1 MSINSVFNRSLDGL
15 TVAQRGLAVA
25 ANNIANV
32 NTKGYARQQLLVGSR
47 PADLADLS
55 LAGGAQ
61 VLGLDSITSSFIEL
75 QLFSTANSYGT
86 VDGRRRTMSQLEELF
101 NDSQN
106 QGLGKSLNDMF
117 NSFSDL
123 ANNPSSVPLR
133 QGVRDKATVLAE
145 RFNSMSAQL
154 KSMKKDL
161 SSEISTRLTKIN
173 SLSSQIAS
181 LNQTISQAG
190 GASSAP
196 DQVAQR
202 TYLLRQLSE
211 EVNISSFTDAS
222 GNVQVQIGNG
232 GALVSGFDAGN
243 LAVSSDNLN
252 SGGTLAVTVT
262 FAGSSD
268 TMNVTD
274 QITGGRLG
282 GNLIDRNTTL
292 NTELD
297 NLDTLAYQ
305 LATQF
310 NAVYATGYG
319 LDGST
324 GNNFFTP
331 LASSSGAAG
340 ALSVDAS
347 VVADVRKI
355 AAASQDPSISGVG
368 DNRIALQL
376 ASLQNSLTMATGTET
391 FAQFYQGMVGSIG
404 VTAGSVKQ
412 DFDVKSNL
420 MNQIEVQRESI
431 SGVNMDEEG
440 ASILQFQKAF
450 EASSKLM
457 SIANEMLD
465 TLLKI

>member
-1 MSINSVFNRSLDGL
+1 
-15 TVAQRGLAVA
+15 
-25 ANNIANV
+25 
-32 NTKGYARQQLLVGSR
+32 
-47 PADLADLS
+47 
-55 LAGGAQ
+55 
-61 VLGLDSITSSFIEL
+61 
-75 QLFSTANSYGT
+75 
-86 VDGRRRTMSQLEELF
+86 
-101 NDSQN
+101 
-106 QGLGKSLNDMF
+106 
-117 NSFSDL
+117 
-123 ANNPSSVPLR
+123 
-133 QGVRDKATVLAE
+133 
-145 RFNSMSAQL
+145 
-154 KSMKKDL
+154 
-161 SSEISTRLTKIN
+161 
-173 SLSSQIAS
+173 
-181 LNQTISQAG
+181 
-190 GASSAP
+190 
-196 DQVAQR
+196 
-202 TYLLRQLSE
+202 
-211 EVNISSFTDAS
+211 
-222 GNVQVQIGNG
+222 
-232 GALVSGFDAGN
+232 
-243 LAVSSDNLN
+243 
-252 SGGTLAVTVT
+252 
-262 FAGSSD
+262 
-268 TMNVTD
+268 MNVTD